1 MWWFQQTQFHCPHT
15 LTSTVLVSLSLYIN
29 SNSWFHCPH
38 MVYINSNSWFH
49 CPHMVYINSNS
60 WFHCP
65 HMVYINSNS
74 WFHCPHMVMSTLLVS
89 LSSNVNIKSP
99 DVSIMGSATSTKG
112 GGGWGGGGG
121 VRKAGW
127 LYHRTYRPRH
137 ASGVH
142 VWWDWRSGCSILPLT
157 RWGWGYGQRWMVCRW
172 GPLGT
177 HSPSAALGAASWA
190 SWACTSRTTRTQW
203 ALQITCTWIRPLREK
218 TWMVSKVWLIPVLNM
233 SWEYGLYLSWTC
245 PESMAYTCPEHV
257 LRVWLI
263 PVLNMSW
270 K

>member
-1 MWWFQQTQFHCPHT
+1 M
-15 LTSTVLVSLSLYIN
+15 LTSRAQTFP
-29 SNSWFHCPH
+29 SWG
-38 MVYINSNSWFH
+38 
-49 CPHMVYINSNS
+49 
-60 WFHCP
+60 
-65 HMVYINSNS
+65 
-74 WFHCPHMVMSTLLVS
+74 LLHLPRV
-89 LSSNVNIKSP
+89 V
-99 DVSIMGSATSTKG
+99 VG
-112 GGGWGGGGG
+112 GGGGG

-127 LYHRTYRPRH
+127 LYHRTYRPCH

-157 RWGWGYGQRWMVCRW
+157 HWGWGYGQRWTACRW

-177 HSPSAALGAASWA
+177 HSPPAALGAASWA

-245 PESMAYTCPEHV
+245 PESMVYTCPEHV
-257 LRVWLI
+257 LKVGLI
-263 PVLNMSW
+263 PVLKEWLIFVLNISSKHSLYLSCKYGSYLSLICSESMAFICPEYVLKVWLKHVLNISW
-270 K
+270 KYSLNISWKYGSGLSLTYPESIANTCPEMFCKYSSYLAWK